1 MANKQGLKRIL
12 VPSSIEILNARLEF
26 SSRRS
31 QPGID
36 DGNPF
41 RLACASVGVIHFQKE
56 DL

>member
-1 MANKQGLKRIL
+1 MRGG
-12 VPSSIEILNARLEF
+12 IEVAP
-26 SSRRS
+26 

-36 DGNPF
+36 DGKPF